1 MGLGR
6 VSEYPEGA
14 TWQPCEQQPP
24 GTITLRT
31 PVENFQILTW
41 TKTHSKGGKGW
52 EQKGFDTS
60 TSKHNTR
67 GSGVKNNTVALKK
80 PQAHPTYMYD

>member
-6 VSEYPEGA
+6 VSEYAEGA

-31 PVENFQILTW
+31 PVENFQILFFFFFFFNYFA
-41 TKTHSKGGKGW
+41 THN
-52 EQKGFDTS
+52 E
-60 TSKHNTR
+60 
-67 GSGVKNNTVALKK
+67 L
-80 PQAHPTYMYD
+80 QAE

>member
-6 VSEYPEGA
+6 VSEYAEGA

-31 PVENFQILTW
+31 PVENFQILFFFFFLIILPHTMNY
-41 TKTHSKGGKGW
+41 K
-52 EQKGFDTS
+52 Q
-60 TSKHNTR
+60 N
-67 GSGVKNNTVALKK
+67 KNDNE
-80 PQAHPTYMYD
+80 

>member
-31 PVENFQILTW
+31 PVENFQILFFFFFFLIILPHTMNY
-41 TKTHSKGGKGW
+41 K
-52 EQKGFDTS
+52 Q
-60 TSKHNTR
+60 N
-67 GSGVKNNTVALKK
+67 KNDNE
-80 PQAHPTYMYD
+80 

>member
-6 VSEYPEGA
+6 VSEYAEGA

-31 PVENFQILTW
+31 PVENFQILFFFFFFLNYFA
-41 TKTHSKGGKGW
+41 THN
-52 EQKGFDTS
+52 E
-60 TSKHNTR
+60 
-67 GSGVKNNTVALKK
+67 L
-80 PQAHPTYMYD
+80 QAE